1 MICISSGIE
10 CSKGGSLK
18 GCSSCQEPAT
28 LWAPPWLHRET
39 CPLWSLWVAGR
50 LPSPRWASP
59 GMQGAAAPCLELLL
73 SSFLGACRA
82 VSLTFLTP
90 PCYGGR
96 LLLCSSFFPW
106 ISSPRA
112 HPTSLMAQ
120 PWQQQVPFWTSF
132 VEVQEMFRYCT
143 KENGLVGKY
152 WGYWTGWSWRSFPT
166 LVILWPYDSMIWG
179 WFGTAMGQCCALL
192 TEATLAAA
200 LPWKSS
206 KAIIF
211 SKLYN
216 LQESSSRK
224 LFHYLS
230 FWKSLQPKKMI
241 YVYVYIDMLLLW
253 VV

>member
-59 GMQGAAAPCLELLL
+59 GLQGAAAPCLELLL

-152 WGYWTGWSWRSFPT
+152 WWYCLDDLGGLFQPWWFYDPM
-166 LVILWPYDSMIWG
+166 ILW
-179 WFGTAMGQCCALL
+179 F
-192 TEATLAAA
+192 EAGSG
-200 LPWKSS
+200 LPWGSAVLCS
-206 KAIIF
+206 QRPP
-211 SKLYN
+211 
-216 LQESSSRK
+216 LQLPCHENPVK
-224 LFHYLS
+224 
-230 FWKSLQPKKMI
+230 Q
-241 YVYVYIDMLLLW
+241 
-253 VV
+253 